1 MMTIKDLE
9 RLRTAGLYDPS
20 AVDAERQRALLEEL
34 VAGGLTVDEIT
45 AVPRLGPLALR
56 LFERLLRPGPRRST
70 ADAAA
75 RTGLPLAMV
84 QRIWRAWGFPGPSGE
99 ELCWT
104 DGDIDALDFVRSVAT
119 IVGPEPAFHAART
132 MGMALSRIAEAEI
145 ALMRARLE
153 APLRERQV
161 AGASIL
167 VQYRDVIE
175 MYMPAALR
183 AMEAV
188 HRHHVM
194 HVAARYTAHALSPSA
209 SNVLDVVVGFADLTG
224 STALVQR
231 LDLADHDHAIARFE
245 EITTERIVGAGATL
259 AKHLGDGV
267 MFVADVPVAACRLA
281 LDLVAAFSR
290 AAGGLSVRV
299 GLAAGRVAAL
309 RGDFFGPA
317 VHQAAR
323 IVAVAAPETV
333 VASDAVRVRCA
344 RDDAFAFAP
353 LGAQRLHGF
362 EDAVELFRLT
372 PGARA
377 AA

>member
-1 MMTIKDLE
+1 M
-9 RLRTAGLYDPS
+9 TAGL
-20 AVDAERQRALLEEL
+20 
-34 VAGGLTVDEIT
+34 TIDEIL

-56 LFERLLRPGPRRST
+56 LFERLVRPGPRRST
-70 ADAAA
+70 VDAAA
-75 RTGLPLAMV
+75 RTGLPLAMA
-84 QRIWRAWGFPGPSGE
+84 QRIWRAWGFPGPAGD

-104 DGDIDALDFVRSVAT
+104 DGDIDALDLVRSVAA
-119 IVGPEPAFHAART
+119 IVGPEPAFHLART

-231 LDLADHDHAIARFE
+231 LDLADLDHAIARFE

-333 VASDAVRVRCA
+333 VASDAVRARCA
-344 RDDAFAFAP
+344 RDDAFAFAA